1 MKNLCIRILCQK
13 SSVKGTIMRGND
25 SMDVF
30 FWCQSLY
37 FVSHSMFNDF
47 HLNQQ
52 SDIRNTMGQLG
63 AVILHLEESHL
74 NLTRDILNSV

>member
-1 MKNLCIRILCQK
+1 
-13 SSVKGTIMRGND
+13 MRGND

-37 FVSHSMFNDF
+37 FVSHSINVNDF

-52 SDIRNTMGQLG
+52 SDIKNTMGQLG

-74 NLTRDILNSV
+74 NLTRDVLNSV